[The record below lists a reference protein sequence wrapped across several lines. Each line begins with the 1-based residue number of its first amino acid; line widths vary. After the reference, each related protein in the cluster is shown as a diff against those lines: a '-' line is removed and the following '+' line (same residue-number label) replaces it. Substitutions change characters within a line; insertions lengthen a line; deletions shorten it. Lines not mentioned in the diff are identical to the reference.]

1 MNLEVHNTPIKWRNP
16 AMALGGNPIFNGK
29 SFRGATQAPPVPQ
42 APYGQAPYGQQP
54 YGQPFGQQGYGQQ
67 PYGQAP
73 YGQQGYGQ
81 QPMTSEQ
88 LQQMYNQPAAGPA
101 DTGRMTFDDVIV
113 KTAACLGVL
122 LVGAAVTMFVSMG
135 LASLLMIVGALGGFV
150 LALVNTF
157 KKQPSPALIL
167 AYAGLEGLFLGGLT
181 RVLDTMYPG
190 VGLQAVLG
198 TLSVFTV
205 TLLLFK
211 SGKVRATPKAMKFFM
226 IAIVGYALFSVVNLV
241 MMVTGLTTEPFGLRS
256 GIIGIAI
263 GILAI
268 GLAAFSLVM
277 DFTSIEAGVRS
288 GAPQRFSWTA
298 AFGLTVTL
306 VWLYVEIIR
315 LLAILRG
322 DD

>member
-1 MNLEVHNTPIKWRNP
+1 
-16 AMALGGNPIFNGK
+16 MALGGNPIFNGK

-42 APYGQAPYGQQP
+42 APYGNMP
-54 YGQPFGQQGYGQQ
+54 YGQQ

-73 YGQQGYGQ
+73 YGQNPYGQAPYGQ
-81 QPMTSEQ
+81 QPYGQPQNMTDEQ
-88 LQQMYNQPAAGPA
+88 LRQMYNQPAAGPA

-113 KTAACLGVL
+113 KTAACLAFVVL
-122 LVGAAVTMFVSMG
+122 GAAVTLTVSLG
-135 LASLLMIVGALGGFV
+135 LASMLMIVGALGGFV

-190 VGLQAVLG
+190 VGLQAVVG

-226 IAIVGYALFSVVNLV
+226 IALVGYALFSVVNLI
-241 MMVTGLTTEPFGLRS
+241 MMLTGLTTEPFGLRS
-256 GIIGIAI
+256 GIIGVVI

-277 DFTSIEAGVRS
+277 DFTSIEAGVRN

-322 DD
+322 EE

>member
-1 MNLEVHNTPIKWRNP
+1 
-16 AMALGGNPIFNGK
+16 MALGGNPIFNGK
-29 SFRGATQAPPVPQ
+29 SFRGATQAPPAPQ
-42 APYGQAPYGQQP
+42 GYGGAPYGQQP
-54 YGQPFGQQGYGQQ
+54 YA
-67 PYGQAP
+67 QAP
-73 YGQQGYGQ
+73 YGQQAWNA
-81 QPMTSEQ
+81 QPQGMTDNQ
-88 LQQMYNQPAAGPA
+88 LQDMYNQPSAGPA

-113 KTAACLGVL
+113 KTAACLGVVIL
-122 LVGAAVTMFVSMG
+122 GAAVTLTVGLG

-181 RVLDTMYPG
+181 RILDTQYPG
-190 VGLQAVLG
+190 VGLQAVVG
-198 TLSVFTV
+198 TLSVFAV

-211 SGKVRATPKAMKFFM
+211 SGKVRATPKAMRFFM
-226 IAIVGYALFSVVNLV
+226 IALGGYALFSVVNLV
-241 MMVTGLTTEPFGLRS
+241 MMLTGVTQEPFGLRS
-256 GIIGIAI
+256 GMIGVVI
-263 GILAI
+263 GLLAI
-268 GLAAFSLVM
+268 GLAAFSLIM

>member
-1 MNLEVHNTPIKWRNP
+1 
-16 AMALGGNPIFNGK
+16 MALGGNPIFNGK
-29 SFRGATQAPPVPQ
+29 NFREATQAPPVPQ

-54 YGQPFGQQGYGQQ
+54 YGQPYGQQ
-67 PYGQAP
+67 AYGRAP
-73 YGQQGYGQ
+73 GQVMDGQGGYAAQ
-81 QPMTSEQ
+81 NMTNEQ

-101 DTGRMTFDDVIV
+101 DTGRMTYDDVIV

-135 LASLLMIVGALGGFV
+135 LASMLMIVGALGGFV

-190 VGLQAVLG
+190 VGLQAVIG

-226 IAIVGYALFSVVNLV
+226 IALVGYALFSVVNLV
-241 MMVTGLTTEPFGLRS
+241 MMMTGLTSEPFGLRS
-256 GIIGIAI
+256 GIIGVVI

-277 DFTSIEAGVRS
+277 DFTSIEAGVQS

>member
-1 MNLEVHNTPIKWRNP
+1 
-16 AMALGGNPIFNGK
+16 MALGGNPIFNGR

-42 APYGQAPYGQQP
+42 APYGQQPYGQAPYGQQP
-54 YGQPFGQQGYGQQ
+54 YGQA

-81 QPMTSEQ
+81 QPMTDEQ

-113 KTAACLGVL
+113 KTTLCLGAVI
-122 LVGAAVTMFVSMG
+122 VGAAVTLTVGLG

-167 AYAGLEGLFLGGLT
+167 AYAALEGLFLGGLT
-181 RVLDTMYPG
+181 RILDTQYPG
-190 VGLQAVLG
+190 VGLQAVVG
-198 TLSVFTV
+198 TLSVFAV

-211 SGKVRATPKAMKFFM
+211 SGKVRATPKAMRFFM
-226 IAIVGYALFSVVNLV
+226 IAIAGYALFSVVNLI
-241 MMVTGLTTEPFGLRS
+241 MMLTGVTQEPFGLRS
-256 GIIGIAI
+256 GIIGVLI
-263 GILAI
+263 GVFAI
-268 GLAAFSLVM
+268 GLAAFSLIM

>member
-1 MNLEVHNTPIKWRNP
+1 
-16 AMALGGNPIFNGK
+16 MALGGNPIFNGK
-29 SFRGATQAPPVPQ
+29 NFREATQAPPVPQ
-42 APYGQAPYGQQP
+42 GPYGQAPYGQQP
-54 YGQPFGQQGYGQQ
+54 FGQ
-67 PYGQAP
+67 PYGQQAYGRAP
-73 YGQQGYGQ
+73 VMDGQGGYAQ
-81 QPMTSEQ
+81 QNMTNEQ

-101 DTGRMTFDDVIV
+101 DTGRMTYDDVIV

-122 LVGAAVTMFVSMG
+122 LVGAAVTLFVSMG

-190 VGLQAVLG
+190 VGLQAVIG

-211 SGKVRATPKAMKFFM
+211 SGRVRATPKAMKFFM
-226 IAIVGYALFSVVNLV
+226 IALVGYALFSLVNLV
-241 MMVTGLTTEPFGLRS
+241 MMMTGLTTEPFGLRS
-256 GIIGIAI
+256 GIIGVVI

-277 DFTSIEAGVRS
+277 DFTSIEAGVQS

>member
-1 MNLEVHNTPIKWRNP
+1 
-16 AMALGGNPIFNGK
+16 
-29 SFRGATQAPPVPQ
+29 
-42 APYGQAPYGQQP
+42 
-54 YGQPFGQQGYGQQ
+54 
-67 PYGQAP
+67 
-73 YGQQGYGQ
+73 
-81 QPMTSEQ
+81 
-88 LQQMYNQPAAGPA
+88 MYNQPAAGPA
-101 DTGRMTFDDVIV
+101 DTGRMTYDDVIV

-122 LVGAAVTMFVSMG
+122 LAGAAVTLFVSMS
-135 LASLLMIVGALGGFV
+135 LASMLMIVGALGGFV

-181 RVLDTMYPG
+181 RVLDLMYPG
-190 VGLQAVLG
+190 VGLQAVIG

-226 IAIVGYALFSVVNLV
+226 IAMVGYALFSVVNLV
-241 MMVTGLTTEPFGLRS
+241 MMLTGLTTEPFGLRS
-256 GIIGIAI
+256 GIIGVVI

-277 DFTSIEAGVRS
+277 DFTSIEAGVQS

>member
-1 MNLEVHNTPIKWRNP
+1 
-16 AMALGGNPIFNGK
+16 MALGGNPIFNGK
-29 SFRGATQAPPVPQ
+29 NFRGATQAPPVPQ
-42 APYGQAPYGQQP
+42 AYGHNNYGQNQ
-54 YGQPFGQQGYGQQ
+54 FGQQGYGQ
-67 PYGQAP
+67 P
-73 YGQQGYGQ
+73 GYGQ
-81 QPMTSEQ
+81 QSMSDDQ
-88 LQQMYNQPAAGPA
+88 LQQMYNRPAAGPA
-101 DTGRMTFDDVIV
+101 ETGRMTFDDVIV
-113 KTAACLGVL
+113 KTAVCLGAVV
-122 LVGAAVTMFVSMG
+122 VGAAVTLSVALG
-135 LASLLMIVGALGGFV
+135 LASMLMIVGALGGFV

-167 AYAGLEGLFLGGLT
+167 AYAALEGLFLGGLT

-190 VGLQAVLG
+190 VGLQAVVG
-198 TLSVFTV
+198 TLSVFAV

-226 IAIVGYALFSVVNLV
+226 IAIVGYALFSLVNMV
-241 MMVTGLTTEPFGLRS
+241 MMMTGLTNEPFGLRS
-256 GIIGIAI
+256 GIIGVVI

-277 DFTSIEAGVRS
+277 DFTNIEEGVRN
-288 GAPQRFSWTA
+288 GAPERFSWTA

>member
-1 MNLEVHNTPIKWRNP
+1 
-16 AMALGGNPIFNGK
+16 MALGGNPIFNGR

-42 APYGQAPYGQQP
+42 APYGQQPYGQAPYGQQP
-54 YGQPFGQQGYGQQ
+54 YGQA

-81 QPMTSEQ
+81 QPMTDEQ

-113 KTAACLGVL
+113 KTTLCLGAVI
-122 LVGAAVTMFVSMG
+122 VGAAVTLTVGLG

-167 AYAGLEGLFLGGLT
+167 AYAALEGLFLGGLT
-181 RVLDTMYPG
+181 RMLDTQYPG
-190 VGLQAVLG
+190 VGLQAVVG
-198 TLSVFTV
+198 TLSVFAV

-211 SGKVRATPKAMKFFM
+211 SGKVRATPKAMRFFM
-226 IAIVGYALFSVVNLV
+226 IAIAGYALFSVVNLI
-241 MMVTGLTTEPFGLRS
+241 MMLTGVTQEPFGLRS
-256 GIIGIAI
+256 GIIGVLI
-263 GILAI
+263 GVFAI
-268 GLAAFSLVM
+268 GLAAFSLIM

>member
-1 MNLEVHNTPIKWRNP
+1 
-16 AMALGGNPIFNGK
+16 MALGGNPIFNGK

-54 YGQPFGQQGYGQQ
+54 YGQA

-81 QPMTSEQ
+81 QPMTDAQ

-122 LVGAAVTMFVSMG
+122 LVGAAVTMFVGMG

>member
-1 MNLEVHNTPIKWRNP
+1 
-16 AMALGGNPIFNGK
+16 MALGGNPIFNGK
-29 SFRGATQAPPVPQ
+29 SFRGATQAPP
-42 APYGQAPYGQQP
+42 APYGHSPYGQPSYGQAP
-54 YGQPFGQQGYGQQ
+54 YGQQ

-73 YGQQGYGQ
+73 YGQQQGWNTRPDMTDQ
-81 QPMTSEQ
+81 Q
-88 LQQMYNQPAAGPA
+88 LRDMYNQPAAGPA

-113 KTAACLGVL
+113 KTAACLGMVIA
-122 LVGAAVTMFVSMG
+122 GAAVTMVVGMG
-135 LASLLMIVGALGGFV
+135 LASLLMVAGALGGFV

-167 AYAGLEGLFLGGLT
+167 AYAALEGLFLGGLT
-181 RVLDTMYPG
+181 RILDAQFPG
-190 VGLQAVLG
+190 VGLQAVIG
-198 TLSVFTV
+198 TLSVFAV
-205 TLLLFK
+205 TLVLFK
-211 SGKVRATPKAMKFFM
+211 SGKVRATPKAMRFFM
-226 IAIVGYALFSVVNLV
+226 IAIIGYAVFALVNMV
-241 MMVTGLTTEPFGLRS
+241 MMLTGAVQEPFGLRTS
-256 GIIGIAI
+256 VEIFGIPLGVFIGL
-263 GILAI
+263 LAI
-268 GLAAFSLVM
+268 GLAAFSLIM

>member
-1 MNLEVHNTPIKWRNP
+1 
-16 AMALGGNPIFNGK
+16 MALGGNPIFNGK
-29 SFRGATQAPPVPQ
+29 NFREATQAPPVPQ
-42 APYGQAPYGQQP
+42 GPYGQAPYGQQP
-54 YGQPFGQQGYGQQ
+54 FGQ
-67 PYGQAP
+67 PYGQQAYGRAP
-73 YGQQGYGQ
+73 LMDGQGGYAQ
-81 QPMTSEQ
+81 QNMTNEQ

-101 DTGRMTFDDVIV
+101 DTGRMTYDDVIV

-190 VGLQAVLG
+190 VGLQAVIG

-226 IAIVGYALFSVVNLV
+226 IALVGYALFSVVNLV
-241 MMVTGLTTEPFGLRS
+241 MMLTGLTTEPFGLRS
-256 GIIGIAI
+256 GIIGVVI

-277 DFTSIEAGVRS
+277 DFTSIEAGVQS

>member
-1 MNLEVHNTPIKWRNP
+1 
-16 AMALGGNPIFNGK
+16 MALGGNPIFNGK
-29 SFRGATQAPPVPQ
+29 NFRGATQAPPVPQ
-42 APYGQAPYGQQP
+42 ASYGQNPYGQQP
-54 YGQPFGQQGYGQQ
+54 FGQYGQQ
-67 PYGQAP
+67 TPGRVMDSQGGWSAH
-73 YGQQGYGQ
+73 QQN
-81 QPMTSEQ
+81 MTDEQ
-88 LQQMYNQPAAGPA
+88 LRQMYNQPAAGPA
-101 DTGRMTFDDVIV
+101 DTGRMTYDDVIV

-122 LVGAAVTMFVSMG
+122 LAGAAVTLFVSMG
-135 LASLLMIVGALGGFV
+135 LASMLMIVGALGGFV

-181 RVLDTMYPG
+181 RVLDLMYPG
-190 VGLQAVLG
+190 VGLQAVIG

-211 SGKVRATPKAMKFFM
+211 SGKVRASPKAMKFFM
-226 IAIVGYALFSVVNLV
+226 IAMVGYGLFSVVNLV
-241 MMVTGLTTEPFGLRS
+241 MMMTGMTTEPFGLRS
-256 GIIGIAI
+256 GIIGVVI

-277 DFTSIEAGVRS
+277 DFTSIEAGVQS

-315 LLAILRG
+315 VLAILRG
-322 DD
+322 ED

>member
-1 MNLEVHNTPIKWRNP
+1 MSAGPQ
-16 AMALGGNPIFNGK
+16 GGWG
-29 SFRGATQAPPVPQ
+29 TQPQ
-42 APYGQAPYGQQP
+42 N
-54 YGQPFGQQGYGQQ
+54 
-67 PYGQAP
+67 
-73 YGQQGYGQ
+73 
-81 QPMTSEQ
+81 MTNEQ

-101 DTGRMTFDDVIV
+101 DIGRMTYDDVIV
-113 KTAACLGVL
+113 KTAACLAV
-122 LVGAAVTMFVSMG
+122 VVAGAAVTLSVG
-135 LASLLMIVGALGGFV
+135 LSLAYMLMIVGALGGFV

-181 RVLDTMYPG
+181 RILDGMFPG
-190 VGLQAVLG
+190 VGLQAVIG
-198 TLSVFTV
+198 TLSVFAV
-205 TLLLFK
+205 TLVLFK
-211 SGKVRATPKAMKFFM
+211 SGKVRATPKAMRFFM
-226 IAIVGYALFSVVNLV
+226 IALIGYAVFSLVNMV
-241 MMVTGLTTEPFGLRS
+241 MMWTGAVQEPFGLRTS
-256 GIIGIAI
+256 FEIFGIPLGVFI

-268 GLAAFSLVM
+268 GLAAFSLIM

-322 DD
+322 DE

>member
-1 MNLEVHNTPIKWRNP
+1 
-16 AMALGGNPIFNGK
+16 MALGGNPIFNGK
-29 SFRGATQAPPVPQ
+29 NFRGATQAPPVPQ
-42 APYGQAPYGQQP
+42 APYGQAQ
-54 YGQPFGQQGYGQQ
+54 YGQPFGQQ
-67 PYGQAP
+67 P
-73 YGQQGYGQ
+73 YGQQSYGRAPGQVMDGQGGWGRQ
-81 QPMTSEQ
+81 QNMTDEQ

-101 DTGRMTFDDVIV
+101 DTGRMTYDDVIV
-113 KTAACLGVL
+113 KTAACLGV
-122 LVGAAVTMFVSMG
+122 VVAGAAVTLFVSMG

-181 RVLDTMYPG
+181 RILDGMYPG
-190 VGLQAVLG
+190 VGLQAVIG
-198 TLSVFTV
+198 TLSVFAV
-205 TLLLFK
+205 TLVLFK
-211 SGKVRATPKAMKFFM
+211 SGKVRATPKAMRFFM
-226 IAIVGYALFSVVNLV
+226 IAIIGYAVFALINMV
-241 MMVTGLTTEPFGLRS
+241 MMMTGAVTEPFGLRTS
-256 GIIGIAI
+256 VEIFGIPLGVFIGL
-263 GILAI
+263 LAI
-268 GLAAFSLVM
+268 GLAAFSLIM
-277 DFTSIEAGVRS
+277 DFTSIEAGVQA

>member
-1 MNLEVHNTPIKWRNP
+1 
-16 AMALGGNPIFNGK
+16 MALGGNPIFNGK
-29 SFRGATQAPPVPQ
+29 NFRGATQAPPVPQ
-42 APYGQAPYGQQP
+42 APYGQQPYGQQSFGRAP
-54 YGQPFGQQGYGQQ
+54 GQVMDAQGGYAQQN
-67 PYGQAP
+67 
-73 YGQQGYGQ
+73 
-81 QPMTSEQ
+81 MTNEQ

-101 DTGRMTFDDVIV
+101 DTGRMTYDDVIV

-122 LVGAAVTMFVSMG
+122 LAGAAVTMVVGFG

-150 LALVNTF
+150 LAMVNTF

-190 VGLQAVLG
+190 VGLQAVIG

-226 IAIVGYALFSVVNLV
+226 IALVGYALFSLVNLV
-241 MMVTGLTTEPFGLRS
+241 MMMTGLTSEPFGLRS
-256 GIIGIAI
+256 GIIGVVI

-277 DFTSIEAGVRS
+277 DFTSIEAGVQS

-315 LLAILRG
+315 VLAILRG
-322 DD
+322 ED

>member
-1 MNLEVHNTPIKWRNP
+1 VKIGSVNLEVHNRPIKWRNP

-42 APYGQAPYGQQP
+42 APYGQAPYGQ
-54 YGQPFGQQGYGQQ
+54 PFGQQGYGQQ

-81 QPMTSEQ
+81 QPMTDEQ
-88 LQQMYNQPAAGPA
+88 LRQMYNQPAAGPA

-113 KTAACLGVL
+113 KTAACLAVL
-122 LVGAAVTMFVSMG
+122 LVGAGVTLFVGMG
-135 LASLLMIVGALGGFV
+135 LASMLMIVGALGGFV

-190 VGLQAVLG
+190 VGLQAVIG

-226 IAIVGYALFSVVNLV
+226 IALVGYALFSVVNLV
-241 MMVTGLTTEPFGLRS
+241 MMLTGLTSEPFGLRS
-256 GIIGIAI
+256 GIIGVVI

>member
-1 MNLEVHNTPIKWRNP
+1 
-16 AMALGGNPIFNGK
+16 MALGGNPIFNGK
-29 SFRGATQAPPVPQ
+29 NFREATQAPPVPQ
-42 APYGQAPYGQQP
+42 GPYGQAPYGQQP
-54 YGQPFGQQGYGQQ
+54 FGR
-67 PYGQAP
+67 P
-73 YGQQGYGQ
+73 YGQQAYGRAPVMDGQGGYAQ
-81 QPMTSEQ
+81 QNMTNEQ

-101 DTGRMTFDDVIV
+101 DTGRMTYDDVIV

-135 LASLLMIVGALGGFV
+135 LATLLMIVGALGGFV

-190 VGLQAVLG
+190 VGLQAVIG

-226 IAIVGYALFSVVNLV
+226 IALVGYALFSVVNLV
-241 MMVTGLTTEPFGLRS
+241 MMLTGLTTEPFGLRS
-256 GIIGIAI
+256 GIIGVVI

-277 DFTSIEAGVRS
+277 DFTSIEAGVQS

>member
-1 MNLEVHNTPIKWRNP
+1 
-16 AMALGGNPIFNGK
+16 MALGGNPIFNGK
-29 SFRGATQAPPVPQ
+29 NFRGATQAPPVPQ
-42 APYGQAPYGQQP
+42 AA
-54 YGQPFGQQGYGQQ
+54 
-67 PYGQAP
+67 YGQAP
-73 YGQQGYGQ
+73 YGQQGWNTQTQ
-81 QPMTSEQ
+81 QPGMSNEQ
-88 LQQMYNQPAAGPA
+88 LQDLYNKPAAGPA
-101 DTGRMTFDDVIV
+101 DTGRMTFDDVIM
-113 KTAACLGVL
+113 KTAACLGAVI
-122 LVGAAVTMFVSMG
+122 VGAAITLTVGMG
-135 LASLLMIVGALGGFV
+135 LASMLMIVGALGGFA

-181 RVLDTMYPG
+181 RILDAQFPG
-190 VGLQAVLG
+190 VGLQAVVG
-198 TLSVFTV
+198 TLSVFAV

-211 SGKVRATPKAMKFFM
+211 SGKVRATPKAMRFFM
-226 IAIVGYALFSVVNLV
+226 IAMAGYALFSIVNLV
-241 MMVTGLTTEPFGLRS
+241 MMVTGVTQEPFGLRS
-256 GIIGIAI
+256 GIMGVLI

-268 GLAAFSLVM
+268 GLAAFSLIM

>member
-1 MNLEVHNTPIKWRNP
+1 
-16 AMALGGNPIFNGK
+16 MALGGNPIFNGK

-42 APYGQAPYGQQP
+42 APYGHPT
-54 YGQPFGQQGYGQQ
+54 YGQQ

-73 YGQQGYGQ
+73 YGQPQN
-81 QPMTSEQ
+81 MTNEQ

-122 LVGAAVTMFVSMG
+122 LVGAAVTLFVSMG

-181 RVLDTMYPG
+181 RVLDSMYPG

-226 IAIVGYALFSVVNLV
+226 IAMLGYALFSVVNLV

-256 GIIGIAI
+256 GIIGVVI
-263 GILAI
+263 GVLAI

-322 DD
+322 DE

>member
-1 MNLEVHNTPIKWRNP
+1 
-16 AMALGGNPIFNGK
+16 MALGGNPIFNGK

-42 APYGQAPYGQQP
+42 APYGHPP
-54 YGQPFGQQGYGQQ
+54 YGQQ

-73 YGQQGYGQ
+73 YGQQAYGQ
-81 QPMTSEQ
+81 PQNMTNEQ

-122 LVGAAVTMFVSMG
+122 LVGAAVTLFVSMG

-226 IAIVGYALFSVVNLV
+226 IAMLGYALFSVVNLV

-256 GIIGIAI
+256 GIIGVVI
-263 GILAI
+263 GVLAI

-322 DD
+322 DE

>member
-1 MNLEVHNTPIKWRNP
+1 
-16 AMALGGNPIFNGK
+16 MALGGNPIFNGK
-29 SFRGATQAPPVPQ
+29 NFRGATQAPRVPQ
-42 APYGQAPYGQQP
+42 APYGQGQYGQQP
-54 YGQPFGQQGYGQQ
+54 YGQQAFGRAPGQVMDGQAGYAQQG
-67 PYGQAP
+67 
-73 YGQQGYGQ
+73 
-81 QPMTSEQ
+81 MTTEQ
-88 LQQMYNQPAAGPA
+88 LQQMYNQPGAGPA
-101 DTGRMTFDDVIV
+101 DTGRMTFDDVSV

-135 LASLLMIVGALGGFV
+135 LASMLMIVGALGGFV
-150 LALVNTF
+150 LAMVNTF

-190 VGLQAVLG
+190 VGLQAVIG
-198 TLSVFTV
+198 TLSVFAV
-205 TLLLFK
+205 TLVLFK
-211 SGKVRATPKAMKFFM
+211 SGKVRATPKAMRFFM
-226 IAIVGYALFSVVNLV
+226 IAMVGYALFSVVNLV
-241 MMVTGLTTEPFGLRS
+241 MMLTGLTTEPFGLRS
-256 GIIGIAI
+256 GVIGVAI
-263 GILAI
+263 GVLAI
-268 GLAAFSLVM
+268 GLAAVSLVM
-277 DFTSIEAGVRS
+277 DFTSIEAGVRN

>member
-1 MNLEVHNTPIKWRNP
+1 
-16 AMALGGNPIFNGK
+16 MALGGNPIFNGK

-42 APYGQAPYGQQP
+42 APYGAPYGQQP
-54 YGQPFGQQGYGQQ
+54 YGQAPYGQQ

-73 YGQQGYGQ
+73 YGQQGWGT
-81 QPMTSEQ
+81 QPQSMTDDQ
-88 LQQMYNQPAAGPA
+88 LRQMYSQPSAGPA
-101 DTGRMTFDDVIV
+101 DTGRMTFDDVIM
-113 KTAACLGVL
+113 KTAACLGAV
-122 LVGAAVTMFVSMG
+122 LVGAAITLTVG
-135 LASLLMIVGALGGFV
+135 LPLASMLMIVGALGGFV

-167 AYAGLEGLFLGGLT
+167 AYAALEGLFLGGLT
-181 RVLDTMYPG
+181 RILDTMYPG
-190 VGLQAVLG
+190 VGLQAVIG
-198 TLSVFTV
+198 TLSVFAV
-205 TLLLFK
+205 TLVLFK
-211 SGKVRATPKAMKFFM
+211 SGKVRATPKAMRFFM
-226 IAIVGYALFSVVNLV
+226 IAIIGYALFSLVNMVLV
-241 MMVTGLTTEPFGLRS
+241 WTGAVQSPFGLRTS
-256 GIIGIAI
+256 VEIFGIPLGVFIGL
-263 GILAI
+263 LAI
-268 GLAAFSLVM
+268 GLAAFSLIM